1 MLTLTETD
9 ILNFIEYGV
18 LNRYKGRTIMNVL
31 EYYAFTDKKPLQ
43 LARIAAEYKRPK
55 LIRGLA
61 LFNKQICDSS
71 EDVMINLQKISDVGY
86 GNSDRMLNQEEL
98 TEIFTL
104 LQNEGYPL
112 TTRLFMLACRRYMA
126 NGIEAITREN
136 VRQDFIDRCILSQD
150 KVNYETAKVKAL
162 SYNK

>member
-43 LARIAAEYKRPK
+43 PK

-86 GNSDRMLNQEEL
+86 GNSERMLNQEEL